1 MCFILISFV
10 WLMAL
15 MSIIAA
21 STNRP
26 SQHQMSLRAG
36 VTAYIVVVHI
46 LSPATIYVCINS
58 IYCRLPAYIDA
69 GDNMNREC
77 HNLCHEIREF
87 FRYDKSMFTQ
97 PAEIG
102 KLVWCGCNQE
112 GLTAW
117 VKFL

>member
-1 MCFILISFV
+1 MC
-10 WLMAL
+10 AC
-15 MSIIAA
+15 
-21 STNRP
+21 
-26 SQHQMSLRAG
+26 

-46 LSPATIYVCINS
+46 LSSATIYVCIKS

-87 FRYDKSMFTQ
+87 LRYDKSMFTQ